1 MRNKL
6 KIKIMKTKIYIS
18 GRISGL
24 TEREYKQNFLD
35 AEWVIACTNRYAD
48 RVNPCDIKP
57 LFGIKSYWFHMAADI
72 WALLFCSHVAFQKN
86 WIDSKGARIEM
97 LVAILFN
104 KKIIML

>member
-1 MRNKL
+1 
-6 KIKIMKTKIYIS
+6 MKTKIYIS
-18 GRISGL
+18 GKISGL
-24 TEREYKQNFLD
+24 TEREYRQNFDD
-35 AEWVIACTNRYAD
+35 AQFVLFRMNCGFIF
-48 RVNPCDIKP
+48 VNPCNIKP
-57 LFGIKSYWFHMAADI
+57 LLGIKSYWCYMEADI